1 MGSRRETNH
10 MQSAKTPEERVL
22 ETLFQKLADD
32 PTFSKNTLK
41 RLAQAREGGK
51 LPDLSKVLEACRV
64 AGVADAT
71 DIPS

>member
-1 MGSRRETNH
+1 
-10 MQSAKTPEERVL
+10 MQNLKTPEQRVL

-41 RLAQAREGGK
+41 RLEQAREGGSLADVK
-51 LPDLSKVLEACRV
+51 QVLEACRL
-64 AGVADAT
+64 AGEADAA